1 MKIGLGLPLHD
12 PGVLLDWARRAD
24 TGPFASVGLG
34 DRVVYDNPEPL
45 VALAAVAGAT
55 SRIRLQT
62 DVLLA
67 PARETV
73 LLAKQ
78 VATLDRVSGGRFTF
92 GVGIGPRPDDFTAT
106 GQDYHRRGR
115 RLDDQLARMREIWSA
130 GLPAGIGPAPS
141 RPAGPELLIGGFS
154 PQAVARAARWGDGF
168 ISVSPADVTGMLFR
182 AVEKSWEAAGRAGS
196 PRLVTQVNAVLGP
209 PDRIERGLASI
220 AAYYRSLGPYAEKV
234 LEDVLTTP
242 EQLREAVTVHEGLG
256 ADEVVVYCWT
266 TELDQ
271 LDRIADATG

>member
-1 MKIGLGLPLHD
+1 MKIGLGLPLQD

-45 VALAAVAGAT
+45 VALAAVAAAT
-55 SRIRLQT
+55 TRIRVQT
-62 DVLLA
+62 NVLLA

-78 VATLDRVSGGRFTF
+78 AATLDRISGGRFTL
-92 GVGIGPRPDDFTAT
+92 GLGIGPRPDDFTAT

-115 RLDDQLARMREIWSA
+115 RLDDQLARLRELWAAGSA
-130 GLPAGIGPAPS
+130 IGPAPT
-141 RPAGPELLIGGFS
+141 RAGGPELLFGGFS
-154 PQAVARAARWGDGF
+154 PQAIGRVARWGDGF
-168 ISVSPADVTGMLFR
+168 ISVSPADLTDQLFR
-182 AVEKSWEAAGRAGS
+182 AVEKTWQAAERPGT
-196 PRLVTQVNAVLGP
+196 PRLVAQVNAVLGP
-209 PDRIERGLASI
+209 PERVDRGLAAI

-242 EQLREAVTVHEGLG
+242 DRLREAVATYERLG

-266 TELDQ
+266 TDVDQ
-271 LDRIADATG
+271 VDRIADAAG

>member
-1 MKIGLGLPLHD
+1 MKIGLGLPLQD
-12 PGVLLDWARRAD
+12 PDVLLDWARRAD

-62 DVLLA
+62 TVLLA
-67 PARETV
+67 PTRETV

-78 VATLDRVSGGRFTF
+78 AATLDRMSGGRFSL
-92 GVGIGPRPDDFTAT
+92 GIGIGPRPDDFTAT

-115 RLDDQLARMREIWSA
+115 RLDDQLARLRETWA
-130 GLPAGIGPAPS
+130 PGAAIGPAPA
-141 RPAGPELLIGGFS
+141 RAGGPELLFGGFS
-154 PQAVARAARWGDGF
+154 PRAISRVARWGDGF
-168 ISVSPADVTGMLFR
+168 ISVSPAELTDQLFR
-182 AVEKSWEAAGRAGS
+182 AVEKTWQAAERPGA
-196 PRLVTQVNAVLGP
+196 PRLVAQVNAVLGP
-209 PDRIERGLASI
+209 PERVERGLSAI

-242 EQLREAVTVHEGLG
+242 ERLRDAVAGYADMG

-266 TELDQ
+266 TDVDQ
-271 LDRIADATG
+271 VDRIAEAAG